1 MKKMPAIPSLDAV
14 LGSASAVS
22 AGRLVGEGPAGQL
35 PYTPEMLR
43 EAPSGDLF
51 GLTQNVGMGWSP
63 ARLQG
68 PEYVIVSTMGG
79 VRAEDGRAIALGYH
93 TGHWEIG
100 LLVREAAET
109 LRAAGAIP
117 FAAYVSDPCD
127 GRTQGTTGM
136 FDSLA
141 YRNDASI
148 VMRRLIR
155 SLPTASGVMGVAT
168 CDKGLPATMLALA
181 GVGKLPGI
189 VVPGGVT
196 LPPIDGEDA
205 GQVQSLNARF
215 SRDLVTLDYAQ
226 TMGCRACGSAG
237 GGCQFLGTA
246 ATSQVVAE
254 GFGLAL
260 PHSALAPSG
269 EPAWTELGQRS
280 ATALVRLHGL
290 GVTIDRI
297 LTQRSLENAMLV
309 HAAFGGSTNLLL
321 HIPAIAREAGLRPP
335 TVEDW
340 SRINHSTPRLVD
352 ALPNGPRG
360 HPTVQVF
367 MAGGVPEVMLHLRDM
382 GLLNGDVLTATGE
395 TLDTTLDWWRDSD
408 RRRDARARLA
418 SGASVMPDDVIK
430 DPDSAR
436 RAGFTSTVVFP
447 VGNLAP
453 EGSVI
458 KSTAIDASVVDEDQ
472 VYRHTG
478 PARVF
483 ADERAAIAAVKGA
496 TDRPIQPGDV
506 IVLIGNGPSGTGMQE
521 TAQITTALKY
531 LPWGKHVALL
541 TDGRFSGFS
550 SGACI
555 GHIGPEALQGG
566 PIARVQDD
574 DLIEIVIDRGDALRG
589 SVNMVGARGQPLP
602 PERCAELLASRPV
615 HEALVPHEAL
625 PDDTRLWAALQRASG
640 GTWAGCVYDVDR
652 IIELLD
658 AGLRAT
664 SERPPGAGD
673 EVDHTPL
680 TGAAS

>member
-1 MKKMPAIPSLDAV
+1 MKKPVQTPPLESV
-14 LGSASAVS
+14 LGTAAAVA
-22 AGRLVGEGPAGQL
+22 AGRLAGEGPAGQL
-35 PYTPEMLR
+35 PFTPEMLR
-43 EAPSGDLF
+43 ESPSGDLF

-63 ARLQG
+63 TQLQG
-68 PEYVIVSTMGG
+68 PEYLILSTMGG
-79 VRAEDGRAIALGYH
+79 LRAEDGRAVALGYH

-109 LRAAGAIP
+109 LRGDGAIP

-127 GRTQGTTGM
+127 GRSQGTTGM

-141 YRNDASI
+141 YRNDAAI

-155 SLPTASGVMGVAT
+155 SLPTVQGVMGIAT

-181 GVGKLPGI
+181 GSGKLPGI

-196 LPPIDGEDA
+196 LPPIGGEDA

-215 SRDLVTLDYAQ
+215 SRDLVTLDYAA
-226 TMGCRACGSAG
+226 TMGCRACGSSG

-260 PHSALAPSG
+260 PHSALTPSG
-269 EPAWTELGQRS
+269 EPAWTELGRRS
-280 ATALVRLHGL
+280 ATALVRLHAL
-290 GVTIDRI
+290 KIPISKI

-321 HIPAIAREAGLRPP
+321 HIPAIARAAGLRAP
-335 TVEDW
+335 TVDDW
-340 SRINHSTPRLVD
+340 HRINQSTPRLVD

-382 GLLNGDVLTATGE
+382 GLLNGDVLTATGD
-395 TLDTTLDWWRDSD
+395 TLDTTLDWWKDSD

-418 SGASVMPDDVIK
+418 SGAQVQPDDVIK

-453 EGSVI
+453 EGSVV

-472 VYRHTG
+472 VYRHVG

-483 ADERAAIAAVKGA
+483 ADEREAIAAVKGNA
-496 TDRPIQPGDV
+496 ARPIKTGDV

-531 LPWGKHVALL
+531 IPWGKQVALL

-566 PIARVQDD
+566 PIARVRDD
-574 DLIEIVIDRGDALRG
+574 DLIEIIIDRGESLSG
-589 SVNMVGARGQPLP
+589 SINLVGVDGVRLAPDECDRV
-602 PERCAELLASRPV
+602 LASRAP
-615 HEALVPHEAL
+615 HDALAPHAAL

-658 AGLRAT
+658 AGARAT
-664 SERPPGAGD
+664 AAEATSTERANHPRLSGA
-673 EVDHTPL
+673 T
-680 TGAAS
+680 S